1 MIADLVSGRRHVRS
15 VFGLLGADEDSL
27 TAALGWLLAQDAG
40 LCADIL
46 KLAGVTRRRS
56 ESRLR
61 KSHYAVSLQKRDDVG
76 RRDVV
81 IRLPDLEVVIEA
93 KIGSGQP
100 SAQQLVKYA
109 TAHKDRA
116 RVIVALTRG
125 GLPESLHR
133 TVESTLRADAVEL
146 RSLQWYQ
153 VIDAAEE
160 RLRRGHLS
168 PVTEVF
174 FREFGRFVR
183 EDYEM
188 RYYDAEVF
196 IQDVNEENRRIFQ
209 EGWTYV
215 CAPNAFAKPLYFA
228 PCFTTECPEQGVRLA
243 ARVLHVEYVDT
254 LYAANLMDQIA
265 QITGALTEESP
276 STRWHKLWET
286 HWRSGTELVIRRA
299 QRDRAEGRP
308 WGATR
313 LYFLDEP
320 FPLLDKPLMK
330 PANFRQIPRN
340 YSRTIEDLKLGRLT
354 RRETPQTP
362 PQSA

>member
-1 MIADLVSGRRHVRS
+1 

-46 KLAGVTRRRS
+46 KLVGVTRRRAQA
-56 ESRLR
+56 RLR
-61 KSHYAVSLQKRDDVG
+61 GSGYAVSLQKRDDIG

-93 KIGSGQP
+93 KIGSGRP
-100 SAQQLVKYA
+100 SAHQLVKYA
-109 TAHKDRA
+109 AAHKDRP
-116 RVIVALTRG
+116 RLIVALTRD

-133 TVESTLRADAVEL
+133 TVKSTLRADDVEL

-153 VIDAAEE
+153 VIDAAEGC
-160 RLRRGHLS
+160 LRRGHLP

-174 FREFGRFVR
+174 FREFSRFVR
-183 EDYEM
+183 GDYQM
-188 RYYDAEVF
+188 RYYDAEAF
-196 IQDVNEENRRIFQ
+196 IQDVNEENRRIFE

-228 PCFTTECPEQGVRLA
+228 PCFTSGCPEPGVRSA
-243 ARVLHVEYVDT
+243 ARVLHVEYVET
-254 LYAANLMDQIA
+254 LYAADLVGQIA
-265 QITGALTEESP
+265 RIIGALTEESISP
-276 STRWHKLWET
+276 TWQKLWET
-286 HWRSGTELVIRRA
+286 HWRLGTELVIKRA
-299 QRDRAEGRP
+299 QRDRAEGKG

-320 FPLLDKPLMK
+320 FPLLDKSLRK

-340 YSRTIEDLKLGRLT
+340 YSRTIEELRLGRLT
-354 RRETPQTP
+354 RPKTAETPL
-362 PQSA
+362 QSA

>member
-1 MIADLVSGRRHVRS
+1 M
-15 VFGLLGADEDSL
+15 FGLLGADEDSL

-46 KLAGVTRRRS
+46 KLVGVTRRRAQA
-56 ESRLR
+56 RLR
-61 KSHYAVSLQKRDDVG
+61 RSGYAVSLQKRDDIG

-81 IRLPDLEVVIEA
+81 IRLPDLEVVVEA
-93 KIGSGQP
+93 KIRSGQP

-109 TAHKDRA
+109 TAHRDRA
-116 RVIVALTRG
+116 RVVVALTRD
-125 GLPESLHR
+125 GLPESQHR

-153 VIDAAEE
+153 VIDAAEG
-160 RLRRGHLS
+160 RLRRGHLP

-174 FREFGRFVR
+174 FREFSRFVR
-183 EDYEM
+183 GDYQM

-196 IQDVNEENRRIFQ
+196 IQDVNEENRRIFE

-228 PCFTTECPEQGVRLA
+228 PCFTAECLEQGVRLV

-254 LYAANLMDQIA
+254 LYAANLMEQIA
-265 QITGALTEESP
+265 QIIEALIEESS
-276 STRWHKLWET
+276 STPWHKLWET
-286 HWRSGTELVIRRA
+286 HWRLGTELVIKRA
-299 QRDRAEGRP
+299 QRDRAEGRA

-320 FPLLDKPLMK
+320 FPLLDKSLRK

-340 YSRTIEDLKLGRLT
+340 YSRTIEELRLGRLT
-354 RRETPQTP
+354 RPKTAETPL
-362 PQSA
+362 QSA